1 MDVDVAIVGGGMVGA
16 SLALALR
23 DLGIRVVL
31 IEAVAPNS
39 SAQPSFD
46 DRTTALGNAS
56 RRIFESLDVWTAVAP
71 QAAAIRTIHVSDAGR
86 FGFARLRAEEQ
97 GIEAFGYVVANRVIG
112 TALWQKLQASQ
123 SIALRVPATPEDIE
137 ISEAGAT
144 FGIVGDGGP
153 EQINAR
159 LIVAA
164 DGAHSSVRAAADIEA
179 GVEDYDQVA
188 IVANVA
194 TDRPHDGT
202 AYERFTPS
210 GPLAVLPLYDG
221 SYGVIWSCRP
231 EDAAGVMSLD
241 EDNYLREL
249 QTRFGWRAG
258 RFVRVGRR
266 ASYPLRLTRSA
277 TTTAT
282 RTVLIGNAAQA
293 LHPVAG
299 QGFNLGL
306 RDAAM
311 LAEVIANAGLA
322 DVGAPILLQ
331 RFAEWR
337 AADRSG
343 VVRFTDNLVKLF
355 GSSRPGVGLLRN
367 LGLLMFDLA
376 PPAKSALARVSAGF
390 GGPTPRLARGLSVR
404 EGLATGAQRRESQ
417 EAPAARRGAT
427 GAQREESREAPAA
440 RREAT
445 GAQREESR
453 EAPAARR
460 EANGS
465 SDRAA
470 SDRAVGEGIPS
481 GDEHRRASP

>member
-1 MDVDVAIVGGGMVGA
+1 MSTVVDVAIVGGGMVGA

-31 IEAVAPNS
+31 IEGVAPNS

-56 RRIFESLDVWTAVAP
+56 RRIFESLGVWAAIAS

-97 GIEAFGYVVANRVIG
+97 GIDAFGYVVANRVIG
-112 TALWQKLQASQ
+112 AVLWEKLQASE
-123 SIALRVPATPEDIE
+123 SITLRVPATPEDIE

-144 FGIVGDGGP
+144 FSVTGSGGVR
-153 EQINAR
+153 EQIKAH
-159 LIVAA
+159 LVVAA
-164 DGAHSSVRAAADIEA
+164 DGAHSSVRAAADIGA

-194 TDRPHDGT
+194 ADRAHDGT

-210 GPLAVLPLYDG
+210 GPLAVLPLHDG

-231 EDAAGVMSLD
+231 EDASGVMSLD
-241 EDNYLREL
+241 DDSYLREL

-266 ASYPLRLTRSA
+266 ASYPLRLTRA
-277 TTTAT
+277 AATTAT

-311 LAEVIANAGLA
+311 LAEVIANAGVA
-322 DVGAPILLQ
+322 DVGAPMLLQ
-331 RFAEWR
+331 RFAQWR
-337 AADRSG
+337 AVDRSG
-343 VVRFTDNLVKLF
+343 VVRFTDGLVKLF

-404 EGLATGAQRRESQ
+404 EGLAGE
-417 EAPAARRGAT
+417 
-427 GAQREESREAPAA
+427 
-440 RREAT
+440 
-445 GAQREESR
+445 
-453 EAPAARR
+453 
-460 EANGS
+460 S
-465 SDRAA
+465 SDRVA
-470 SDRAVGEGIPS
+470 GEGRPS
-481 GDEHRRASP
+481 EDGLQGAG